1 MPETSPWITTTTAA
15 TFERDVIERSREIP
29 VVLDFWA
36 PWCGPCRLL
45 GPLLEKLA
53 REKNGAFVLVK
64 INTDEA
70 PELAAVFGVEG
81 IPAVFAVRDGRVV
94 DHFTGALPEAELRA
108 WLDGILPQ
116 EDETLVAEAEAL
128 AERDPQTAEA
138 KYREALTRNPRSVP
152 ARIGLARLLLGQ
164 RRSQEAK
171 TLLDEL
177 SDMGVATEEVERLRA
192 EVAFA
197 SVEANEDLQ
206 TLQTQVS
213 ASPRDWGL
221 RLKYARAL
229 AAASRHAEA
238 LEEALKIVIGAKDND
253 REEARKLMV
262 QLFNLLGAAH
272 PLTEEYRRRLTMAL
286 F

>member
-1 MPETSPWITTTTAA
+1 MPETGPWIISTTAA
-15 TFERDVIERSREIP
+15 TFERDVIERSREVP

-36 PWCGPCRLL
+36 PWCGPCRHL

-53 REKNGAFVLVK
+53 REKNGAFVLAKV
-64 INTDEA
+64 NTDEA
-70 PELAAVFGVEG
+70 PELAAYFGVEG
-81 IPAVFAVRDGRVV
+81 IPAVFALRDGRVV
-94 DHFTGALPEAELRA
+94 DHFTGALPEPELRA
-108 WLDGILPQ
+108 WLEGILPQ
-116 EDETLVAEAEAL
+116 EDETLVAEADAL
-128 AERDPQTAEA
+128 AERDPQTAET
-138 KYREALTRNPRSVP
+138 KYREALTRNPQSVP
-152 ARIGLARLLLGQ
+152 ARIGLARLLIGQ
-164 RRSQEAK
+164 NRSGEAK

-177 SDMGVATEEVERLRA
+177 SDMGVVTEEVERLRA
-192 EVAFA
+192 AVAFA
-197 SVEANEDLQ
+197 SSEARDDLQ
-206 TLQTQVS
+206 ALQQQVA

-238 LEEALKIVIGAKDND
+238 LEEALKIVMAAKDDN

-262 QLFNLLGAAH
+262 QVFTLLGATH